1 MYDHQFSANDT
12 MAPGRQGV
20 SLVGL
25 LVLGLCAIA
34 VLSIGS
40 AVSSAL
46 ITPFRQCAE
55 IESPQESSG
64 PGVRIC
70 KATSLAAD

>member
-1 MYDHQFSANDT
+1 MFDHQSSMNDT
-12 MAPGRQGV
+12 MAPGGEGV

-25 LVLGLCAIA
+25 LALGLCTIA

-46 ITPFRQCAE
+46 ITPFRQCPE
-55 IESPQESSG
+55 IETPQESSG

-70 KATSLAAD
+70 VASSLSGD